1 MTFCRSNGAPISALF
16 SALNCAS
23 NNAIARVLKL
33 FILGAVMSPVLAQ
46 AQANTCLGDAS
57 APKAY
62 VVSVVPQLP
71 ASETFSHWAPVL
83 EAIGLATKQCFT
95 LSISKTIPDFET
107 ELLAGTPD
115 FSYMNPYHQVMAHR
129 RQAYRP
135 LVADA
140 TPLTGILVVRR
151 DSAITKLEDLNGKA
165 LAFPS
170 PNSFAASLVTRA
182 ILSQRG
188 IDIKPVYVKTHSNV
202 YRGVLQAD
210 VVAGGGVNNTLL
222 REPEGLQSQLKVLFE
237 SGGYRAHPFS
247 AHPRVPVAVQESVRK
262 AFIAHASSEVGKLA
276 LNKAQMPQPVAV
288 DYVRDYLPL
297 EQMKIE
303 AFVEAPKR

>member
-1 MTFCRSNGAPISALF
+1 MMMNFFGAILRASMSPRACLSAL
-16 SALNCAS
+16 
-23 NNAIARVLKL
+23 
-33 FILGAVMSPVLAQ
+33 LGVGAMLLPMLSHAQ
-46 AQANTCLGDAS
+46 AANCLGDAN
-57 APKAY
+57 AAKPY

-71 ASETFSHWAPVL
+71 ASETYSHWAPVL

-95 LSISKTIPDFET
+95 LNISKTIPDFEL

-115 FSYMNPYHQVMAHR
+115 FSYMNPYHQVMAYR

-140 TPLTGILVVRR
+140 TPLTGIVVVRR
-151 DSAITKLEDLNGKA
+151 DSGVTKLDDLNGKQ

-170 PNSFAASLVTRA
+170 PNAFAASLITRA
-182 ILSQRG
+182 TLSQRG
-188 IDIKPVYVKTHSNV
+188 VDIKPLYVKTHSNV
-202 YRGVLQAD
+202 YRSVLQAD
-210 VVAGGGVNNTLL
+210 VVAGGGVNNTLV

-237 SGGYRAHPFS
+237 SSGYRAHPFS

-262 AFIAHASSEVGKLA
+262 AFIAYASTDAGKA
-276 LNKAQMPQPVAV
+276 AMNKAQMPQPVAV
-288 DYVRDYLPL
+288 DYARDYLPL
-297 EQMKIE
+297 EHLKID

>member
-1 MTFCRSNGAPISALF
+1 MMAMSVYGVCQRAALLLCLGLV
-16 SALNCAS
+16 ALPM
-23 NNAIARVLKL
+23 V
-33 FILGAVMSPVLAQ
+33 AQ
-46 AQANTCLGDAS
+46 AQVASCLGDAS
-57 APKAY
+57 APKPY

-71 ASETFSHWAPVL
+71 ASETYSHWAPVL

-151 DSAITKLEDLNGKA
+151 DSGIAKLEDLNGKS

-170 PNSFAASLVTRA
+170 PNSFAASLVMRA

-202 YRGVLQAD
+202 YRSVLQAD
-210 VVAGGGVNNTLL
+210 VLAGGGVNNTLV

-247 AHPRVPVAVQESVRK
+247 AHSRVPIALQESVRK
-262 AFIAHASSEVGKLA
+262 AFIVYANTEPGKA
-276 LNKAQMPQPVAV
+276 AMNKAQMPQPVAV
-288 DYVRDYLPL
+288 DYPRDYLPL

>member
-1 MTFCRSNGAPISALF
+1 MNFDGATQRA
-16 SALNCAS
+16 
-23 NNAIARVLKL
+23 LKL
-33 FILGAVMSPVLAQ
+33 CRAGASCALAMFCMGALLLPTQAQ
-46 AQANTCLGDAS
+46 AQAANCLGDVS
-57 APKAY
+57 APKPY

-71 ASETFSHWAPVL
+71 ASETYSHWAPVL

-95 LSISKTIPDFET
+95 LSISKTIPDFEN

-115 FSYMNPYHQVMAHR
+115 FSYMNPYHQVMAYR

-151 DSAITKLEDLNGKA
+151 DSGIVKLEDLNGKQ

-170 PNSFAASLVTRA
+170 PNAFAASLITRA
-182 ILSQRG
+182 TLSQRG

-202 YRGVLQAD
+202 YRSVLQAD
-210 VVAGGGVNNTLL
+210 VVAGGAVNTTLL

-237 SGGYRAHPFS
+237 SAGYRAHPFS
-247 AHPRVPVAVQESVRK
+247 SHPRVPAAVQESVRK
-262 AFIAHASSEVGKLA
+262 AFIAYASTDTGKA
-276 LNKAQMPQPVAV
+276 AMNKAQMPQPVAV
-288 DYVRDYLPL
+288 DYARDYLPL
-297 EQMKIE
+297 EHLKIE
-303 AFVEAPKR
+303 AFVETPKR